1 MCAGAG
7 SNSAGRAANQGGN
20 DVDMGER
27 IGVFVAWPY
36 ASGDRHLGHVAG
48 AYLPPDIFARY
59 HRLKGNDVI
68 MVSGSDS
75 HGTPIT
81 VAAEREGI
89 SPEELFLRYHHHFLE
104 NFQQLGLSFDLF
116 THTDTRNHHH
126 VSQDMFLRLLDK
138 GYIFNDV
145 MKQLY
150 CRDEDRFLPDRYVEG
165 TCPLCGFDNA
175 RGDQCDNCGRPLD
188 ATELIEPRCKF
199 DGSTPVV
206 RETEHFFLDLPAFEG
221 RLKDWLKDKGYW
233 RPNVLNFTTNMLRD
247 GLRPRPITRDME
259 WGIEVPVDGY
269 EDKRIY
275 VWFEAVIGYLS
286 ASIEWAKNQGH
297 PERWR
302 EWWQAPARGYYFI
315 GKDNIPFH
323 AIIWPATLMGYGD
336 LNLPYDVTANEYLNL
351 EGRKLSVSRSFAVW
365 LPDYLSR
372 YDPDPL
378 RYYLTIN
385 APESRD
391 TDFSWYDFWR
401 RNNDELLATWGN
413 LVHRVLTF
421 TYRNFDQK
429 VPEPGELGP
438 DDRAILAKA
447 EEAFSPVGELIAQ
460 THFKAAL
467 GEVMAVAHEANRY
480 LDEKE
485 PWKMIKEDRG
495 TAATTVHVI
504 LGVINSLKVL
514 FYPFLPFTSEKLH
527 EYLGCK
533 GSLMG
538 RSRIETFEEDG
549 KTHQALVYDHPT
561 AEVSW
566 APSTLPSGQPL
577 QKPEPLFQKLDE
589 SMVEEEVARLD
600 GLGREGA
607 SP

>member
-1 MCAGAG
+1 
-7 SNSAGRAANQGGN
+7 
-20 DVDMGER
+20 MGEK

-36 ASGDRHLGHVAG
+36 ASGDRHMGHVAG

-59 HRLKGNDVI
+59 HRLRGNDVI

-81 VAAEREGI
+81 IAAEQEGV
-89 SPEELFLRYHHHFLE
+89 SPEELFLRYHRRFLE
-104 NFQQLGLSFDLF
+104 GFKDLGLSFDLF
-116 THTDTRNHHH
+116 THTDTRNHHD
-126 VSQDMFLRLLDK
+126 VSQDMFLKLLDN
-138 GYIFNDV
+138 GYIHKDV
-145 MKQLY
+145 MRQLY
-150 CRDEDRFLPDRYVEG
+150 CEQEQRYLPDRYVEG

-206 RETEHFFLDLPAFEG
+206 RETEHFFLDLPAFSD
-221 RLKDWLKDKGYW
+221 RLTEWLKDKDYW
-233 RPNVLNFTTNMLRD
+233 RPNVLNFTMSMLRD

-259 WGIEVPVDGY
+259 WGIDVPVEGY
-269 EDKRIY
+269 EDKCIY

-302 EWWQAPARGYYFI
+302 EWWQQPARGYYFI

-323 AIIWPATLMGYGD
+323 AIIWPAMLMGYGD
-336 LNLPYDVTANEYLNL
+336 LNLPYDVPANEYLNL
-351 EGRKLSVSRSFAVW
+351 EGQKLSVSRNFAVW

-378 RYYLTIN
+378 RYYLTVN
-385 APESRD
+385 APENRD

-401 RNNDELLATWGN
+401 KNNDELLATWGN
-413 LVHRVLTF
+413 LAHRVLTF

-429 VPEPGELGP
+429 VPEPGELTP
-438 DDRAILAKA
+438 EDHAILEKV
-447 EEAFSPVGELIAQ
+447 EGAFEPVGDLIGKA
-460 THFKAAL
+460 HFKAAL
-467 GEVMAVAHEANRY
+467 AEVMAVAHEANRY

-485 PWKMIKEDRG
+485 PWKVMKEDRKA
-495 TAATTVHVI
+495 AATTIYVM

-514 FYPFLPFTSEKLH
+514 FYPFLPFSSQRLH

-538 RSRIETFEEDG
+538 ELRIETFEEEG
-549 KTHQALVYDHPT
+549 KTHEALVYDPPT
-561 AEVSW
+561 AKVSW
-566 APSTLPSGQPL
+566 APSSLPAGQAL
-577 QKPEPLFQKLDE
+577 KEPEPLFKKLDE
-589 SMVEEEVARLD
+589 SIVEEELARL
-600 GLGREGA
+600 G
-607 SP
+607 